1 MEREIEVFLLRGES
15 HLKKRKFIFF
25 IVLILVCILA
35 FAFDVRLKTVAY
47 NVKSPKINNEI
58 KLTLVTDL
66 HSCYYGENQTK
77 LLVQIEKY
85 QPDVVLLGGDIF
97 DDVLDDNNAKVFV
110 DALAQKYKTYY
121 VSGNHEWWSKRM
133 DNMFEYL
140 TDKGIVVLR
149 GNTDVIKIGEN
160 IITVSGID
168 DPEVNV
174 YDSNYKAWE
183 EQLKEAGEK
192 ADENT
197 FNLLLAHR
205 PESAEKYFEYD
216 FDAVL
221 SGHAHGGQFRIPF
234 ILNGLYAPNQGLL
247 PELAGGMY
255 DFDRRK
261 LIVSRGLSRESTR
274 IPRIFNRPELVFVNL
289 MPMEWK

>member
-1 MEREIEVFLLRGES
+1 M
-15 HLKKRKFIFF
+15 KKRKLLLFIA
-25 IVLILVCILA
+25 IILVLT
-35 FAFDVRLKTVAY
+35 FVFDVRLKTVTY
-47 NVKSPKINNEI
+47 SVKSPKINSEI
-58 KLTLVTDL
+58 KLCLVTDL
-66 HSCYYGENQTK
+66 HSCHYGKNQTK
-77 LLVQIEKY
+77 LLDKIEKY
-85 QPDVVLLGGDIF
+85 QPDAVLLGGDIF
-97 DDVLDDNNAKVFV
+97 DDVLDDDNAKVFV

-133 DNMFEYL
+133 DNMFDYL

-149 GNTDVIKIGEN
+149 GNTDMIKIGEN

-168 DPEVNV
+168 DSQVNV
-174 YDSNYKAWE
+174 YDSTCPTWE
-183 EQLKEAGEK
+183 EQLEQTGEK
-192 ADENT
+192 TQEDI

-205 PESAEKYFEYD
+205 PENAEKYFEYE

-234 ILNGLYAPNQGLL
+234 VLNGLYAPNQGLL
-247 PELAGGMY
+247 PKLAGGMY
-255 DFDRRK
+255 DFDGRK

-289 MPMEWK
+289 IPN

>member
-1 MEREIEVFLLRGES
+1 M
-15 HLKKRKFIFF
+15 KKRKFIFF

-35 FAFDVRLKTVAY
+35 FAFDVRLKTVTY

-58 KLTLVTDL
+58 KLSLVTDL
-66 HSCYYGENQTK
+66 HSCYYGKNQTK
-77 LLVQIEKY
+77 LLAKIEKY

-149 GNTDVIKIGEN
+149 GNTDVIKTGEN

-255 DFDRRK
+255 DFDGRK
-261 LIVSRGLSRESTR
+261 LVVSRGLSRESTR

>member
-1 MEREIEVFLLRGES
+1 M
-15 HLKKRKFIFF
+15 KKRKYIFS
-25 IVLILVCILA
+25 IVLFLVCILA
-35 FAFDVRLKTVAY
+35 FAFDVRLKTVTY
-47 NVKSPKINNEI
+47 NVKSPKIDSKI
-58 KLTLVTDL
+58 KLSLVTDL
-66 HSCYYGENQTK
+66 HSCYYGKNQKK
-77 LLVQIEKY
+77 LLNKIEKY

-133 DNMFEYL
+133 DNMFDYL

-160 IITVSGID
+160 KISVSGID

-174 YDSNYKAWE
+174 YDSAYPAWE
-183 EQLKEAGEK
+183 KQLEEVGEK
-192 ADENT
+192 AEEDI
-197 FNLLLAHR
+197 FNLLLSHR
-205 PESAEKYFEYD
+205 TENAEKYFQYD

-221 SGHAHGGQFRIPF
+221 SGHAHGGQFGIPF
-234 ILNGLYAPNQGLL
+234 ILNGLYAPNQGFF
-247 PELAGGMY
+247 PKLAGGMY
-255 DFDRRK
+255 DFDGRK

-274 IPRIFNRPELVFVNL
+274 IRRIFNRPELVFVNL
-289 MPMEWK
+289 IGQ

>member
-1 MEREIEVFLLRGES
+1 M
-15 HLKKRKFIFF
+15 KKRKYIFS
-25 IVLILVCILA
+25 IVLFLVCILA
-35 FAFDVRLKTVAY
+35 FAFDVRLKTVTY
-47 NVKSPKINNEI
+47 NVKSPKIDSKI
-58 KLTLVTDL
+58 KLSLVTDL
-66 HSCYYGENQTK
+66 HSCYYGKNQKK
-77 LLVQIEKY
+77 LLNKIEKY

-133 DNMFEYL
+133 DNMFDYL

-160 IITVSGID
+160 IISVSGID

-174 YDSNYKAWE
+174 YDSAYSAWE
-183 EQLKEAGEK
+183 KQLEEVGEK
-192 ADENT
+192 AEEDI

-205 PESAEKYFEYD
+205 PENAEKYFEYD

-221 SGHAHGGQFRIPF
+221 SGHAHGGQFGIPF
-234 ILNGLYAPNQGLL
+234 ILNGLYAPNQGFF
-247 PELAGGMY
+247 PKLAGGMY
-255 DFDRRK
+255 DFDGRK

>member
-1 MEREIEVFLLRGES
+1 M
-15 HLKKRKFIFF
+15 KKRKYIFS
-25 IVLILVCILA
+25 IVLFLVCILA
-35 FAFDVRLKTVAY
+35 FAFDVRLKTVTY
-47 NVKSPKINNEI
+47 NVKSPKIDSKI
-58 KLTLVTDL
+58 KLSLVTDL
-66 HSCYYGENQTK
+66 HSCYYGKNQKK
-77 LLVQIEKY
+77 LLNKIEKY

-133 DNMFEYL
+133 DNMFDYL

-160 IITVSGID
+160 IISVSGID

-174 YDSNYKAWE
+174 YDSAYPAWE
-183 EQLKEAGEK
+183 KQLEEVGEK
-192 ADENT
+192 AEEDI

-205 PESAEKYFEYD
+205 PENAEKYFQYD

-221 SGHAHGGQFRIPF
+221 SGHAHGGQFGIPF
-234 ILNGLYAPNQGLL
+234 ILNGLYAPNQGFF
-247 PELAGGMY
+247 PKLAGGMY
-255 DFDRRK
+255 DFDGRK

>member
-1 MEREIEVFLLRGES
+1 M
-15 HLKKRKFIFF
+15 KKRKFIFF

>member
-1 MEREIEVFLLRGES
+1 M
-15 HLKKRKFIFF
+15 KKRKFIFF
-25 IVLILVCILA
+25 IVLILVCISA
-35 FAFDVRLKTVAY
+35 FAFDVRLKTVTY

-58 KLTLVTDL
+58 KLSLVTDL
-66 HSCYYGENQTK
+66 HSCYYGKNQTK
-77 LLVQIEKY
+77 LLAKIEKY
-85 QPDVVLLGGDIF
+85 QPDIMLLGGDIF

-110 DALAQKYKTYY
+110 DALAQKNKTYY

-274 IPRIFNRPELVFVNL
+274 IPRVFNRPELVFVNL
-289 MPMEWK
+289 IPMEWK

>member
-1 MEREIEVFLLRGES
+1 M
-15 HLKKRKFIFF
+15 KKRKYIFS
-25 IVLILVCILA
+25 IVLFLVCILA
-35 FAFDVRLKTVAY
+35 FAFDVRLKTVTY
-47 NVKSPKINNEI
+47 NVKSPKIDSKI
-58 KLTLVTDL
+58 KLSLVTDL
-66 HSCYYGENQTK
+66 HSCYYGKNQKK
-77 LLVQIEKY
+77 LLNKIEKY
-85 QPDVVLLGGDIF
+85 QPDVVLLCGDIF

-133 DNMFEYL
+133 DNMFDYL

-160 IITVSGID
+160 KISVSGID

-174 YDSNYKAWE
+174 YDSAYPAWE
-183 EQLKEAGEK
+183 KQLKEVGEK
-192 ADENT
+192 AEEDI

-205 PESAEKYFEYD
+205 PENAEKYFQYD

-221 SGHAHGGQFRIPF
+221 SGHAHGGQFGIPF
-234 ILNGLYAPNQGLL
+234 ILNGLYAPNQGFF
-247 PELAGGMY
+247 PKLAGGMY
-255 DFDRRK
+255 DFDGRK

-274 IPRIFNRPELVFVNL
+274 IPRIFNRPELVFVNIIGQ
-289 MPMEWK
+289 

>member
-1 MEREIEVFLLRGES
+1 M
-15 HLKKRKFIFF
+15 KKRIVIFF
-25 IVLILVCILA
+25 IVLILVCIWA
-35 FAFDVRLKTVAY
+35 FAFDVRLKTVTY
-47 NVKSPKINNEI
+47 NVKSPKIDSKI
-58 KLTLVTDL
+58 KLSLVTDL
-66 HSCYYGENQTK
+66 HSCYYGKNQKK
-77 LLVQIEKY
+77 LLNKIEKY

-133 DNMFEYL
+133 DNMFDYL

-149 GNTDVIKIGEN
+149 GNTDVIKIGGN
-160 IITVSGID
+160 IISVSGID

-174 YDSNYKAWE
+174 YNTTYTNWE
-183 EQLKEAGEK
+183 KQLKQAGE
-192 ADENT
+192 NT
-197 FNLLLAHR
+197 QEDIFNLLLAHH
-205 PESAEKYFEYD
+205 PENAEKYFEYD

-234 ILNGLYAPNQGLL
+234 ILNGLYAPNQGFF
-247 PELAGGMY
+247 PKLAGGIY
-255 DFDRRK
+255 DFDGRK

-289 MPMEWK
+289 IPQEITYKKKY

>member
-1 MEREIEVFLLRGES
+1 M
-15 HLKKRKFIFF
+15 KKRKYIFS
-25 IVLILVCILA
+25 IVLFLVCILA
-35 FAFDVRLKTVAY
+35 FAFDVRLKTVTY
-47 NVKSPKINNEI
+47 NVKSPKIDSKI
-58 KLTLVTDL
+58 KLSLVTDL
-66 HSCYYGENQTK
+66 HSCYYGKNQKK
-77 LLVQIEKY
+77 LLNKIEKY

-133 DNMFEYL
+133 DNMFDYL

-160 IITVSGID
+160 IISVSGID

-174 YDSNYKAWE
+174 YDSAYPAWE
-183 EQLKEAGEK
+183 KQLEEVGEK
-192 ADENT
+192 AEEDI
-197 FNLLLAHR
+197 FNLLLSHR
-205 PESAEKYFEYD
+205 TENAEKYFQYD

-221 SGHAHGGQFRIPF
+221 SGHAHGGQFGIPF
-234 ILNGLYAPNQGLL
+234 ILNGLYAPNQGFF
-247 PELAGGMY
+247 PKLAGGMY
-255 DFDRRK
+255 DFDGRK

-274 IPRIFNRPELVFVNL
+274 IPRIFNRPELVFVNI
-289 MPMEWK
+289 MHS